1 MVMDLPLTV
10 RRNEVVR
17 LLNRASERCR
27 SGSDIVSALQLAAG
41 VEPAMISDDFYP
53 ALLLLEGEKRFIFGL
68 SWDYLE
74 AVAGEDLADFE
85 VEDVSEWLA
94 RVARLAQWA

>member
-1 MVMDLPLTV
+1 MVMDLPLNV

-17 LLNRASERCR
+17 LLTRASDRCR

-41 VEPAMISDDFYP
+41 VEPALISDDFYS
-53 ALLLLEGEKRFIFGL
+53 ALLLLEGERRFIFGL

-74 AVAGEDLADFE
+74 AVAGEDLVDFE
-85 VEDVSEWLA
+85 VQDASEWMA